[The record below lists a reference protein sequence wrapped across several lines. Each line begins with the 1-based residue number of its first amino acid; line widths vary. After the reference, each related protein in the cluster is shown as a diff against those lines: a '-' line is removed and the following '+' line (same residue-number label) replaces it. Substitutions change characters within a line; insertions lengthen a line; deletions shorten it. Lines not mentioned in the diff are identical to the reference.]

1 MDRTRLVWKVLNL
14 AGNLSYRLGCQ
25 DWGELDV
32 CVCVCVCVCVHVRA
46 CACGGVINTQV
57 VVEADSS
64 EPGEVN
70 PP

>member
-1 MDRTRLVWKVLNL
+1 MDRTKLVWKVLNL
-14 AGNLSYRLGCQ
+14 AGNLSYRLGCR
-25 DWGELDV
+25 DWGGLDV
-32 CVCVCVCVCVHVRA
+32 CVCVCVCARAHV
-46 CACGGVINTQV
+46 GGVINTQV

>member
-14 AGNLSYRLGCQ
+14 AGNLSYRLGCR
-25 DWGELDV
+25 DWRGLDV
-32 CVCVCVCVCVHVRA
+32 CVCVCVCVCMRVRLG
-46 CACGGVINTQV
+46 GGVINTQV

>member
-14 AGNLSYRLGCQ
+14 AGNLSYRLGCR
-25 DWGELDV
+25 DCRGLDV
-32 CVCVCVCVCVHVRA
+32 CVCVCVCVYA
-46 CACGGVINTQV
+46 CALGGGGVINTQV